1 MLISILLVCL
11 LVGVLVGATGIGGIL
26 MPPALMLL
34 GGVEAHQA
42 MGTALASFL
51 PLALVGIYRYAVQ
64 TKVLS
69 WPQALPLCAG
79 GLAGTGPGALLGA
92 QVQSDYLVALLA
104 LLIIFCGVG
113 AFRPPSPLF

>member
-42 MGTALASFL
+42 MSE
-51 PLALVGIYRYAVQ
+51 VI
-64 TKVLS
+64 
-69 WPQALPLCAG
+69 
-79 GLAGTGPGALLGA
+79 
-92 QVQSDYLVALLA
+92 
-104 LLIIFCGVG
+104 
-113 AFRPPSPLF
+113 